1 MYQYHCLNNIAEV
14 GLKKFDGNYA
24 QTDKMEDA
32 DAILVRSAVMHDMD
46 LPEKLCVIG
55 RAGASVKII
64 LHV

>member
-32 DAILVRSAVMHDMD
+32 DAILVRSAVMHDMELSD
-46 LPEKLCVIG
+46 
-55 RAGASVKII
+55 KI
-64 LHV
+64 